1 MRTLYASL
9 LVFVLF
15 FVSTFT
21 YAFSYEGEL
30 KVSKVTDASISVSWD
45 ADDSASNYIVYYDY
59 TDTLDPDDPQ
69 YFEQSD
75 PTSNTSI
82 EIDALESDTYYSFV
96 VVSLDDSGVES
107 ENYSNQVTVKTF
119 KKKPPFELSTN
130 EIIVSDSKTVIV
142 PFTRV
147 IETQSD
153 VDIKITHIAS
163 DAQLFVKWYLPGVD
177 DLRKLQVFLSDELR
191 MGDEYLLEV
200 TNILDKDGNSMTEEA
215 LRTRTFG
222 ADFEIEKIGDVDA
235 QDGGSEQPSE
245 PEPEPVSE
253 PVPIDTLPNTWP
265 GLFGLIFLLV
275 ACGVVGYVF
284 FRFRRT

>member
-1 MRTLYASL
+1 M
-9 LVFVLF
+9 
-15 FVSTFT
+15 
-21 YAFSYEGEL
+21 
-30 KVSKVTDASISVSWD
+30 SKVTDASISVSWD

-163 DAQLFVKWYLPGVD
+163 DAQLFVK
-177 DLRKLQVFLSDELR
+177 
-191 MGDEYLLEV
+191 
-200 TNILDKDGNSMTEEA
+200 
-215 LRTRTFG
+215 
-222 ADFEIEKIGDVDA
+222 
-235 QDGGSEQPSE
+235 
-245 PEPEPVSE
+245 
-253 PVPIDTLPNTWP
+253 
-265 GLFGLIFLLV
+265 
-275 ACGVVGYVF
+275 
-284 FRFRRT
+284 